1 MIKASKGWFSML
13 FRHTD
18 KELQKVDENAGYK
31 AGLAENL
38 VRAFRMRMQA
48 IRAAAH
54 ENDLRSLKSLH
65 FEKLKGTRANQYSIR
80 LNARF
85 RLVFEIEKGNQGN
98 TLVIL
103 GIEDYH

>member
-1 MIKASKGWFSML
+1 ML
-13 FRHTD
+13 FRHAD
-18 KELQKVDENAGYK
+18 KELQQVDEDADYNAS
-31 AGLAENL
+31 LAENL
-38 VRAFRMRMQA
+38 IRTFRMRLQA

-65 FEKLKGTRANQYSIR
+65 FEKLKGARRNQYSIR
-80 LNARF
+80 LNAQF
-85 RLVFEIEKGNQGN
+85 RLVFEIEKGEQGN